1 MPEDDAP
8 AVALNTTVVAP
19 GYELLQPFLPPQPL
33 PLPPRDPVEMWAISG
48 CLATARVLL
57 EKTKQEL
64 PRVFDELIER
74 CGNWLEATDFD
85 DAGDPLNDRGR
96 PGQQQFEILRDNY
109 LEVSAHLNTSEY
121 ILSNLEE
128 EQHVIDLWEAAFA
141 WYEINQASRYI
152 EALSRDIR
160 RLSESKSFWLASYS

>member
-1 MPEDDAP
+1 
-8 AVALNTTVVAP
+8 
-19 GYELLQPFLPPQPL
+19 
-33 PLPPRDPVEMWAISG
+33 MWAISG

-160 RLSESKSFWLASYS
+160 RLVSNERLVTAKGETDLHAQVMHKPFPTLPNPCYMSLGDWRTD